1 MSSIAA
7 DERAAR
13 HAQGRVAVSSTAIP
27 LTVSSIGHLAPPAE
41 FSCFVHSVFANSCNF
56 TFDGALL
63 TLVVPRAGNGPT
75 TLLLEHEPT
84 RDLRTLFVTG
94 TQLHCRKR
102 VLRSERVLIQLGAA
116 QTWQP
121 LERSGLL
128 PRREIERR
136 LHIAAQQ
143 LTQLRKTR
151 ASVIDRSAA
160 DLVAS
165 IAEACRVL
173 DKDRVVRLV
182 ASLVGLG
189 EGLTPAGDD
198 FLVGLLAGLDGLA
211 LDAAKRHFVDAIGL
225 TLARLAHRT
234 TDVAAHYLRLAARG
248 HYSEVLDC
256 LRDALLC
263 RHRCDLVEKALQGAL
278 DVGATSGADM
288 VTGLLAGLT
297 AWLQDETNLA
307 QT

>member
-1 MSSIAA
+1 
-7 DERAAR
+7 
-13 HAQGRVAVSSTAIP
+13 
-27 LTVSSIGHLAPPAE
+27 
-41 FSCFVHSVFANSCNF
+41 
-56 TFDGALL
+56 
-63 TLVVPRAGNGPT
+63 
-75 TLLLEHEPT
+75 
-84 RDLRTLFVTG
+84 
-94 TQLHCRKR
+94 
-102 VLRSERVLIQLGAA
+102 
-116 QTWQP
+116 
-121 LERSGLL
+121 
-128 PRREIERR
+128 
-136 LHIAAQQ
+136 
-143 LTQLRKTR
+143 
-151 ASVIDRSAA
+151 VIDRSAA

-234 TDVAAHYLRLAARG
+234 TDVAAHFLRLAARG